1 MIIKNYNLFN
11 HISPT
16 MSDMERDMLNYIPP
30 GGNWQNL
37 PDKYNSKRLD
47 RIRESGGRTTYY
59 GRLLPNRPSYTIT
72 TYFNRLPN
80 GCNIHPYQ
88 KRIIS
93 IREAAR
99 LQSFPD
105 SYKFLA
111 SKTAQYKQIGNAVP
125 PLLGRF
131 IAKQLKHQISKHS
144 ILDLFSGA
152 GGLSEGFVKEGF
164 EIIAANELVETYFR
178 SYIHNHPKINN
189 PEKAILGDIT
199 APEIKNR
206 IIDSAG
212 SNGVGVVIGG
222 PPCQGF
228 SLAGWRDPNDERN
241 KLFRDYFDIV
251 KVLRPSVFV
260 MENVPGIRTMQKGK
274 VLKEIISSFKSIGYK
289 TLEPFLLKTEEYG
302 VPQKRRRVIL
312 IGSLDN
318 KIRFDSS
325 PLFSYD
331 LSHLPDPISVDEA
344 IGSLPSLDI
353 NDGVESLTF
362 DYHTKSDYDLLMA
375 DKIDFDEFYTR
386 SMERPKQNAEQFRYR
401 LF

>member
-1 MIIKNYNLFN
+1 
-11 HISPT
+11 
-16 MSDMERDMLNYIPP
+16 MSEMEMDMLNYIPQ

-47 RIRESGGRTTYY
+47 GIRQSGGRTTYY
-59 GRLLPNRPSYTIT
+59 GRLLPNKPSYTIT

-80 GCNIHPYQ
+80 GCNIHPFQ

-105 SYKFLA
+105 SYRFLC
-111 SKTAQYKQIGNAVP
+111 SKTSQYKQIGNAVP

-131 IAKQLKHQISKHS
+131 IAKQLKNQINNHT

-152 GGLSEGFVKEGF
+152 GGLSEGFVQEGF
-164 EIIAANELVETYFR
+164 EIIAANELVGTYFQ
-178 SYIHNHPKINN
+178 SYVHNHPEINT

-199 APEIKNR
+199 IPEIKNK

-212 SNGVGVVIGG
+212 STQVGLVIGG

-241 KLFRDYFDIV
+241 KLFKDYFDIV
-251 KVLRPSVFV
+251 KAVRPSMFV
-260 MENVPGIRTMQKGK
+260 MENVPGILTMQNGK
-274 VLKEIISSFKSIGYK
+274 VIQEIISSFNSLGYH
-289 TLEPFLLKTEEYG
+289 TLKPVLLKAEEFG

-312 IGSLDN
+312 IGSLDSSVS
-318 KIRFDSS
+318 FDSS

-331 LSHLPDPISVDEA
+331 EKHLPDPISVEEA
-344 IGSLPSLDI
+344 IGSLPELVI
-353 NDGVESLTF
+353 NDGIEELIF
-362 DYHTKSDYDLLMA
+362 NYKAISDYDLLMSGRL
-375 DKIDFDEFYTR
+375 DFDEFYIR
-386 SMERPKQNAEQFRYR
+386 CMERPKQKIKELNFL

>member
-1 MIIKNYNLFN
+1 
-11 HISPT
+11 
-16 MSDMERDMLNYIPP
+16 MSEMERDMLNYIPP

-47 RIRESGGRTTYY
+47 GIRESGGRTTYY
-59 GRLLPNRPSYTIT
+59 GRLLPNKPSYTIT

-80 GCNIHPYQ
+80 GCNIHPHQ

-105 SYKFLA
+105 SYRFVA

-131 IAKQLKHQISKHS
+131 IAKQLKSQITKHS

-152 GGLSEGFVKEGF
+152 GGLSEGFVQEGF
-164 EIIAANELVETYFR
+164 EIIAANELVETYFK
-178 SYIHNHPKINN
+178 SYLHNHPTINN

-199 APEIKNR
+199 SPDIKNR

-251 KVLRPSVFV
+251 KAVRPAIFV

-274 VLKEIISSFKSIGYK
+274 VLKEIISSFKSLGYH
-289 TLEPFLLKTEEYG
+289 TLDPFLLKAEEYG
-302 VPQKRRRVIL
+302 VPQRRRRVIL
-312 IGSLDN
+312 IGSLDDS
-318 KIRFDSS
+318 IRFNSS

-344 IGSLPSLDI
+344 IGSLPELGI
-353 NDGVESLTF
+353 NDGEESLTLN
-362 DYHTKSDYDLLMA
+362 YRTKTDYDLLMA
-375 DKIDFDEFYTR
+375 DKIDFDEFYIR
-386 SMERPKQNAEQFRYR
+386 AMERPKQNAQQLSYR